1 MHRIPALLQLL
12 LIATLVLNGIGTAS
26 AGAAVQVPAAL
37 VAAAGGGA
45 MPMEHSGHGECITPV
60 GTPAQVP
67 GDACCGDAGY
77 CDFAC
82 AQVIAVVPPTL
93 GPALPHR
100 GGVHLGLAP
109 PGHETPLLAGVT
121 RPPIA

>member
-12 LIATLVLNGIGTAS
+12 LIATLVLNGIGTAFV
-26 AGAAVQVPAAL
+26 GAAMQAPAA
-37 VAAAGGGA
+37 VAAAADGEA
-45 MPMEHSGHGECITPV
+45 MPMERGHGECITPAEA
-60 GTPAQVP
+60 PAQAP
-67 GDACCGDAGY
+67 GDACCDDTGY
-77 CDFAC
+77 CDFVC

-100 GGVHLGLAP
+100 GGVRVGLTP
-109 PGHETPLLAGVT
+109 PGHEALLLAGVT